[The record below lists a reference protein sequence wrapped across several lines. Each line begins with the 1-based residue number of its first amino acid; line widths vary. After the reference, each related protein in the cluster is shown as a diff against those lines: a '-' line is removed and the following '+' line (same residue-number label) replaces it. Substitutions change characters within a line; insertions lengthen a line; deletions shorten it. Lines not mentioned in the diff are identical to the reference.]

1 MRPRRRARSL
11 AAFLALACAVGL
23 SLGTARAAE
32 SPTGFGPA
40 GRAGAVARA
49 NFEGG
54 LSAADAQLYRRIF
67 ALQREGAWTAA
78 DHLLAQVSDDLLR
91 GTLLAQRCL
100 AASRACSGDEA
111 RQWLA
116 DYADLPDANRIHDL
130 AKARSGH
137 MPVPSPEELDVL
149 RGRGGIDGGELWLRG
164 LSVGHL
170 SPQKAATAN
179 ALTAKFRRALS
190 QGSTLSAKRALSE
203 TELPKLLTATDYD
216 RLRGALGFS
225 YFLDGQDELALEWA
239 APAAA
244 RSGARAPQAAWT
256 AGLANWRSHRF
267 AKAETDFGVVAEATT
282 ADPWM
287 QAAGAYW
294 AGRAALHAR
303 RPQAVN
309 GWLAMAAEHSRTFY
323 GLIARRALGLPIG
336 FGWDAETVSRDDR
349 ETLAQYPGGRR
360 AMALIQIDE
369 DDAAEAELRKLFPNV
384 DPTTQQAIVAVADAG
399 GVAGLSIRLSSE
411 MQRREGVIYDNARY
425 PVPAWKPADGWKI
438 DRAVVYAFTRQESG
452 FDARAT
458 SVRGARG
465 LMQLMPATAR
475 AIAAADEV
483 PDTAALL
490 DPGLN
495 LALGQRYLNRLLSDP
510 GVGGNLFYLAAA
522 YNGGPG
528 NLAAWREKAR
538 ADTDPLLFIEALPAR
553 ETRRFIERI
562 MANLWI
568 YRLRLNQDT
577 PSLDAVAGGHW
588 PVYTSLDTTAPR
600 LALRR
605 KAD

>member
-11 AAFLALACAVGL
+11 AAFLALVCATAL
-23 SLGTARAAE
+23 PLGTARAAD
-32 SPTGFGPA
+32 SPTGFGIA

-49 NFEGG
+49 DFDGG
-54 LSAADAQLYRRIF
+54 LAAADATLYRRIF
-67 ALQREGAWTAA
+67 ALQREGAWNAA
-78 DHLLAQVSDDLLR
+78 DHLLDEVSDDLLR

-100 AASRACSGDEA
+100 APNRTCSGDEA

-116 DYADLPDANRIHDL
+116 DYADLPDANRIHDI
-130 AKARSGH
+130 AKARSGQL
-137 MPVPSPEELDVL
+137 PVPSPEDLAVL

-164 LSVGHL
+164 LSVSHL
-170 SPQKAATAN
+170 SRHQAATAN

-190 QGSTLSAKRALSE
+190 QGATLTAKRVLSE

-225 YFLDGQDELALEWA
+225 YFLDGNDDLALEWA

-267 AKAETDFGVVAEATT
+267 AKAETDFGVVAEASS

-294 AGRAALHAR
+294 AARAALHAR

-309 GWLAMAAEHSRTFY
+309 GWLSIAADHSRTFY

-349 ETLAQYPGGRR
+349 DTLAQYPGGRR

-369 DDAAEAELRKLFPNV
+369 DEAAEAELRQLFPNV

-399 GVAGLSIRLSSE
+399 GIAGLSIRLSAE

-425 PVPAWKPADGWKI
+425 PVPAWKPTDGWKI

-458 SVRGARG
+458 SARGARG

-475 AIAAADEV
+475 SIAAGDEIA
-483 PDTAALL
+483 DTAALL

-495 LALGQRYLNRLLSDP
+495 LSLGQRYLNRLLADP
-510 GVGGNLFYLAAA
+510 GIDGNLFYLAVA

-528 NLAAWREKAR
+528 NLAVWRDKAK
-538 ADTDPLLFIEALPAR
+538 AGNDPLLFIEALPAR

-588 PVYTSLDTTAPR
+588 PVYTSLDNAAPR

-605 KAD
+605 KVE

>member
-11 AAFLALACAVGL
+11 AVTLALACAVAL
-23 SLGTARAAE
+23 PLGTARAAD
-32 SPTGFGPA
+32 SPSGFGTA
-40 GRAGAVARA
+40 GRAGAIARGD
-49 NFEGG
+49 FDGG
-54 LSAADAQLYRRIF
+54 LSAADAALYRRIF
-67 ALQREGAWTAA
+67 MLQREGAWSAA
-78 DHLLAQVSDDLLR
+78 DHLLNRVSDDLLR

-100 AASRACSGDEA
+100 APGRVCSGDEA

-137 MPVPSPEELDVL
+137 IPVPSPDDLDVL

-170 SPQKAATAN
+170 SRHKAHTAN
-179 ALTAKFRRALS
+179 ALAAKFRRALS
-190 QGSTLSAKRALSE
+190 HGSTLTAKRVLSE
-203 TELPKLLTATDYD
+203 TELPKLLTHTDFD

-225 YFLDGQDELALEWA
+225 YFLDGRDDFALEWA

-256 AGLANWRSHRF
+256 AGLANWRSHHF
-267 AKAETDFGVVAEATT
+267 ARAEQDFGIVAEATT
-282 ADPWM
+282 ADPWT

-294 AGRAALHAR
+294 AARAALHAR

-309 GWLAMAAEHSRTFY
+309 GWLAMAADHSRTFY
-323 GLIARRALGLPIG
+323 GLVARRALGLPIG

-360 AMALIQIDE
+360 AMALIQIGE
-369 DDAAEAELRKLFPNV
+369 DDAAEAELRQLFPNV

-458 SVRGARG
+458 SSRGARG

-475 AIAAADEV
+475 FIASSDEV
-483 PDTAALL
+483 PDSNALL

-495 LALGQRYLNRLLSDP
+495 LSLGQRYLNRLLADP
-510 GVGGNLFYLAAA
+510 GVGGNLFYLAVA

-528 NLAAWREKAR
+528 NLAVWREKAK
-538 ADTDPLLFIEALPAR
+538 AHNDPLLFIEALPSR

-577 PSLDAVAGGHW
+577 PSLDAVAGGQW
-588 PVYTSLDTTAPR
+588 PVYTSLDSASPR
-600 LALRR
+600 LALRP
-605 KAD
+605 D